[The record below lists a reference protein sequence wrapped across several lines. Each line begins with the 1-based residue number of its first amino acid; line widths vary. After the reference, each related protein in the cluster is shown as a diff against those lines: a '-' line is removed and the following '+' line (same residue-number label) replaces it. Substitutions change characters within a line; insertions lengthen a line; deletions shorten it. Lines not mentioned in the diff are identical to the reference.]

1 MRSVDELDEIMD
13 AIMQKVTIANR
24 MGELDELLTKWGLTD
39 FVESTSVY
47 DTYKDGKIA
56 VIGATEVKQEVLEGI
71 IKSCG
76 LDKKRFEFC
85 LEYDKTKTYRYDKIR
100 YNPNYR
106 LVIFGPVPHSSTGKN
121 DSGSVISEMQTKSG
135 YPRVEVLNDG
145 NMVKISKSNFR
156 EVLNKLIE
164 EDYI

>member
-13 AIMQKVTIANR
+13 AIMQKITVANR

-85 LEYDKTKTYRYDKIR
+85 LEYDKTKTYRYDKLR
-100 YNPNYR
+100 YNLNYR
-106 LVIFGPVPHSSTGKN
+106 AVIFGPVPHSSVGKN
-121 DSGSVISEMQTKSG
+121 NSGSVISEMKSNSG

-145 NMVKISKSNFR
+145 NQVKITKSNFR
-156 EVLNKLIE
+156 NVLNKLVS